1 MIKRVVPLLLMAS
14 LLTACS
20 SEVKDVVQN
29 NTTPIETPEFTT
41 EDALSLFEVKDDIPE
56 NVLATMLGKS
66 LPNKEV
72 AKDLSFLTITYIDY
86 EGETQVGNLVVNK
99 KVAHEVLDIFKE
111 IYEAKFPIE
120 RMDLV
125 LTITYI
131 DYEGETQV
139 GNLVVNKKVAHEV
152 LDIFKEI
159 YEAKF
164 PIERMDL
171 VDLYDAEDNK
181 SMLAN
186 NTSSFNYRAI
196 AGTDVLSNHGKGV
209 AIDINP
215 FYNPHVING
224 KTSPTEAQ
232 KYADR
237 TLNDK
242 GMIKAGDVVHKAFT
256 SRGWTWGGDWKNPD
270 YQHFEK
276 EIG

>member
-125 LTITYI
+125 
-131 DYEGETQV
+131 
-139 GNLVVNKKVAHEV
+139 
-152 LDIFKEI
+152 
-159 YEAKF
+159 
-164 PIERMDL
+164 
-171 VDLYDAEDNK
+171 DLYDAEDNK

-186 NTSSFNYRAI
+186 NTSSFNYRTI